1 MKALM
6 IKCSMLLGASQA
18 RFSILDPFKENA
30 ELDALEGM
38 VDDIDAEWDE
48 WLENMTEEERKN
60 DPYGMAFIEE
70 LEEEYIE
77 KAEDIEAKA
86 IIEMGCSE
94 FVEMLELKGMFDELV
109 GDDIENYLAQL
120 DGTGESTEVVD
131 ALKKKWMR
139 CALSDTNSEESL
151 ETVEGATAGDAQ

>member
-1 MKALM
+1 MKALF
-6 IKCSMLLGASQA
+6 IRSSLILGATYA
-18 RFSILDPFKENA
+18 KFSILDPFKESA
-30 ELDALEGM
+30 EMDALEDM
-38 VDDIDAEWDE
+38 VDKIDNEWDE

-94 FVEMLELKGMFDELV
+94 FVEMMELKGIIDEFV
-109 GDDIENYLAQL
+109 GDDIENFLAQL
-120 DGTGESTEVVD
+120 DGTGESTQVVD
-131 ALKKKWMR
+131 ALKKKYMS
-139 CALSDTNSEESL
+139 CALSDTNSG
-151 ETVEGATAGDAQ
+151 EGD